1 MNKFL
6 KATFFLFFILF
17 YNFKS
22 FAQNI
27 NSLGDLPLNI
37 VNTSIN
43 DTSKSLIM
51 YLTGDGGWNTFSK
64 NLTQQF
70 ADKGYPV
77 VSLNSKKYFWD
88 KKTPEQTA
96 LDVTKII
103 TTYQRV
109 WNRKKILLVGYSFG
123 ADVTPFLYSH
133 LNKALIDQIENISL
147 LSPSKNTDF
156 EIHILDMFGG
166 SSGDKSVADAIN
178 KITAKPVTLLFG
190 EDENDFPL
198 NKLTIKNY
206 VSIKLTGGHH
216 YDGDEATVC
225 NTLLKYVPR
234 K

>member
-6 KATFFLFFILF
+6 NATFLLSFILF
-17 YNFKS
+17 FNFRS

-27 NSLGDLPLNI
+27 NSLHDLPLNV
-37 VNTSIN
+37 VNASTS

-64 NLTQQF
+64 NLAQQF

-96 LDVTKII
+96 IDVTKII
-103 TTYQRV
+103 TTYQKV
-109 WNRKKILLVGYSFG
+109 WNQKKVLLIGYSFG
-123 ADVTPFLYSH
+123 ADVTPFLYNH
-133 LNKALIDQIENISL
+133 LSKELIDQIENISL
-147 LSPSKNTDF
+147 LSPSRNTDF

-166 SSGDKSVADAIN
+166 NSGDQSVADAIN
-178 KITAKPVTLLFG
+178 KINAKPVTLIFG
-190 EDENDFPL
+190 EDENNFPV

-206 VSIKLTGGHH
+206 VSVKLTGGHH
-216 YDGDEATVC
+216 FDGDEATVC
-225 NTLLKYVPR
+225 NTLLKYVP

>member
-6 KATFFLFFILF
+6 KATLLLFFIL

-22 FAQNI
+22 FSQNI
-27 NSLGDLPLNI
+27 NNLGDLPLNI